1 MFCKELNVA
10 CFELQNAVSQDFRVL
25 KNVEVERS
33 HHVGVLAWVPLKS
46 DDSKLE
52 SIHAQ
57 AIVRQLLVA
66 VFNLVKPV
74 YLILEPHVE
83 PWELGI
89 DTDEVCS
96 SDWLE
101 NKG

>member
-1 MFCKELNVA
+1 M
-10 CFELQNAVSQDFRVL
+10 L

-33 HHVGVLAWVPLKS
+33 HDIGVLSRVPFES

-57 AIVRQLLVA
+57 AIVRKLLVA
-66 VFNLVKPV
+66 VFNLVKPI
-74 YLILEPHVE
+74 YLILKTHVE

-89 DTDEVCS
+89 DADEVCS
-96 SDWLE
+96 SNWLE
-101 NKG
+101 NEG